1 MEEKIRII
9 IAEKKD
15 AAQLLAVYAPYV
27 EKTAVSFEYEVPK
40 VQEFER
46 RIASVLEKYPYLAA
60 QREEEIV
67 GYAYAGAFHARKAY
81 QWAAETSIYV
91 REDQRRTGVG
101 KALYQALE
109 KILTMQ
115 NILNLNACIAFP
127 EEEDEF
133 LTKNSVRFHECQ
145 GYRIVGKFHNC
156 GYKFGRWYHMV
167 WMEKIIG
174 EHMDIPNE
182 VKWFPD
188 IRDLIDF

>member
-1 MEEKIRII
+1 MEEKIRIR

-27 EKTAVSFEYEVPK
+27 EKTAVSFEYKVPK

-46 RIASVLEKYPYLAA
+46 RMASVLEKYPYLAA
-60 QREEEIV
+60 QREGEIV

-91 REDQRRTGVG
+91 REDQRWTGVG

-133 LTKNSVRFHECQ
+133 LTKNSVQFHECQ